1 MNGVDRAD
9 HLRSSMVSHRV
20 GNRTWLLLLYW
31 LLDVTKTNA
40 YLLYKYHYVEKQGA
54 FYRNLPEKILTHREF
69 QEELALQLF
78 QDGYQLMKAHLP
90 PSDHDT
96 LERVLICPT
105 ARFSSLHS
113 ALPP

>member
-1 MNGVDRAD
+1 M
-9 HLRSSMVSHRV
+9 
-20 GNRTWLLLLYW
+20 
-31 LLDVTKTNA
+31 
-40 YLLYKYHYVEKQGA
+40 EKQGV

-105 ARFSSLHS
+105 AGFLPYIAPFHHHVHSSQQNDFGLM
-113 ALPP
+113 LFTIL